1 MNARLAMNQYK
12 QVGVHSAVMDA
23 TPHRLVQMLMEGVLE
38 KIALAKGNIGRKE
51 VAKKGENI
59 SKAITIVG
67 GLQASLNKEVGG
79 ELSENLSNLYDYMT
93 RRLII
98 ANIRSDARIL
108 DEVADLM
115 LEVKAGWDV
124 IPDILKN

>member
-38 KIALAKGNIGRKE
+38 KVALAKGNIARKE

-79 ELSENLSNLYDYMT
+79 ELSENLNNLYDYMT

-98 ANIRSDARIL
+98 ANIRSDERIL
-108 DEVADLM
+108 DEVANLM